1 MMKEVKEVNT
11 MSIILY
17 PFNFGS
23 IGSEL
28 DAFFSEIE
36 ERATNLTSNSDNIKT
51 AVKNVVP
58 RITGDFHVDLC
69 ETDANIIITCD
80 LPGTEKEDVS
90 VKLLNENTLQIKAK
104 YDNSVSNSDES
115 GTYHL
120 RERRCGAG
128 QRTIHLPAN
137 VINEGAKA
145 SFKNGI
151 MEITL
156 VKAAKDEGVTID
168 IE

>member
-1 MMKEVKEVNT
+1 

-23 IGSEL
+23 IGSDIDDFFTEL
-28 DAFFSEIE
+28 EG
-36 ERATNLTSNSDNIKT
+36 RLNTNSDNIKS

-58 RITGDFHVDLC
+58 KITGDFHVDLC
-69 ETDANIIITCD
+69 ETDTSIIITCD
-80 LPGTEKEDVS
+80 LPGIEKEDIS
-90 VKLLNENTLQIKAK
+90 VKLLNENTLQIKTK
-104 YDNSVSNSDES
+104 YDSEVTKTDET
-115 GTYHL
+115 GTYHM
-120 RERRCGAG
+120 RERKTGAG
-128 QRTIHLPAN
+128 QRTIRLPAD
-137 VINEGAKA
+137 VAKEGVKA

-156 VKAAKDEGVTID
+156 PKVVKDDGVTIS

>member
-1 MMKEVKEVNT
+1 

-23 IGSEL
+23 IGSDIDE
-28 DAFFSEIE
+28 FFSEME
-36 ERATNLTSNSDNIKT
+36 QRLNTNSDSIKS

-69 ETDANIIITCD
+69 ETDSSIIVTCD
-80 LPGTEKEDVS
+80 LPGIEKEDIS
-90 VKLLNENTLQIKAK
+90 VKLLNDNTLQIKTK
-104 YDNSVSNSDES
+104 YESDDTKTDEA
-115 GTYHL
+115 GTYHM
-120 RERRCGAG
+120 RERRNGAG
-128 QRTIHLPAN
+128 QRTIRLPAD
-137 VINEGAKA
+137 VAKEGVKA

-156 VKAAKDEGVTID
+156 PKVVKEDGVIIN

>member
-1 MMKEVKEVNT
+1 

-23 IGSEL
+23 IGSDIDE
-28 DAFFSEIE
+28 FFSEME
-36 ERATNLTSNSDNIKT
+36 QRLNTNSDSIKS

-69 ETDANIIITCD
+69 ETDSSIIVTCD
-80 LPGTEKEDVS
+80 LPGIEKEDIS
-90 VKLLNENTLQIKAK
+90 VKLLNDNTLQIKTK
-104 YDNSVSNSDES
+104 YESDDTKTDEA
-115 GTYHL
+115 GTYHM
-120 RERRCGAG
+120 RERRNGAM
-128 QRTIHLPAN
+128 QRTIRLPAD
-137 VINEGAKA
+137 VAKEGVKA

-156 VKAAKDEGVTID
+156 PKVVKEDGVIIN